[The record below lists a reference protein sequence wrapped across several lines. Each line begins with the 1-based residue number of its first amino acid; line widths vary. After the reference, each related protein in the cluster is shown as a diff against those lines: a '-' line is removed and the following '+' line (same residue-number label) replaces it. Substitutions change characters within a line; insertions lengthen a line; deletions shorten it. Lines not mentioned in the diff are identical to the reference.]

1 MRECSSCGRVTTDDH
16 ETICRA
22 CGCVTRERTVIIK
35 SKRKLPDRKIAD
47 LDEQVV
53 DPQA

>member
-1 MRECSSCGRVTTDDH
+1 MRECGSCGRVTSDDH

-22 CGCVTRERTVIIK
+22 CGNVTRERIVIK
-35 SKRKLPDRKIAD
+35 SKRKLLDKKIAD